1 MRITHI
7 SDKCIDTL
15 ALVDKIRHGSKLDLG
30 FFEVLPDTITV
41 IAGRSGSGKS
51 LLLDNIRNK
60 IFEQEGFCILSFELE
75 MLAEYQIIRSIAS
88 KESLNI
94 EQLINETLDADK
106 IQTLSSRAQYY
117 VDHVSGVDD
126 LIATCQNFVRNTPFT
141 RVVITID
148 HALLV
153 DNTSGEK
160 VGLDNLMIQT
170 IKLKKLLASCGKE
183 IYFVILSQLNRN
195 IESDDRVI
203 NPFGHLP
210 KRSDIHGSSAIFT
223 AADYVFVIH
232 SPSTI
237 SGMADFYTWKKLP
250 TTEEGR
256 RVVWIHQLKNRFGS
270 LIHVKCLERFDTATL
285 EIVQTYDDRYFSDGG

>member
-7 SDKCIDTL
+7 SDKCTDTL
-15 ALVDKIRHGSKLDLG
+15 SLVEKIRHGSKLDLG

-60 IFEQEGFCILSFELE
+60 IFEQEGFCVLSFELE
-75 MLAEYQIIRSIAS
+75 MLAEYQIIRSIAASSSS
-88 KESLNI
+88 KVDD
-94 EQLINETLDADK
+94 LINATLDTAK
-106 IQTLSSRAQYY
+106 VEALKSREQYY
-117 VDHVSGVDD
+117 VDHVSSVEE
-126 LIATCQNFVRNTPFT
+126 LIAICQNFVRMVSLP
-141 RVVITID
+141 RIAITID

-153 DNTSGEK
+153 DTSSGEK
-160 VGLDNLMIQT
+160 AGLDNLMLQI

-195 IESDDRVI
+195 IEADDRVV

-237 SGMADFYTWKKLP
+237 SGMADFYTWKKIP
-250 TTEEGR
+250 TMEQGR

-270 LIHVKCLERFDTATL
+270 LVHVKCIEQFDQATL
-285 EIVQTYDDRYFSDGG
+285 IFTNTYDDRYFSEG